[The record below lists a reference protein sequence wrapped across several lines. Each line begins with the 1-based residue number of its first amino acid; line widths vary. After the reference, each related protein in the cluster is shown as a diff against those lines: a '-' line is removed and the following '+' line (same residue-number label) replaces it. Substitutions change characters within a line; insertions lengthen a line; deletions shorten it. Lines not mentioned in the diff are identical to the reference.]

1 MFPKVKTMLVTE
13 TRFFYCYRG
22 KTVIE
27 GCRTVMSY
35 TTARALHVQLCSEF
49 TALGHV
55 Q

>member
-1 MFPKVKTMLVTE
+1 VFQKVQTTLVTE

-35 TTARALHVQLCSEF
+35 TTVRALQVQLCSEF
-49 TALGHV
+49 TVLGHV